1 MSLFGRNDQAV
12 TANSSTTK
20 ESTTGAPIGTYAL
33 VKGSGNG
40 TSPISM
46 DANAHFGNTSPG
58 SRASVDVNM
67 FNNTTPG
74 AFITNMAVG
83 IFGVSATEEA
93 NNVLN
98 NSTEMPAHAGWNVRR
113 AGTGPIIS
121 FTSNNTLTG
130 YNNTDVITVKSYQ
143 AGGNAVFGNVSA
155 TNYTGTNVSVTGAVT
170 GASTVGGVIT
180 GTSVSVTGTVTAAST
195 VGGVITGSSVSVTGT
210 ITGTAH
216 NGTSVSVSGAV
227 TAASTVG
234 GVITGSSVSVSG
246 AVTAAST
253 VGGVITGSSTSVTG
267 TVTAASTVGEIG
279 RAHV

>member
-143 AGGNAVFGNVSA
+143 AGGNATINFV
-155 TNYTGTNVSVTGAVT
+155 TNNSGGSLTFTIANSGA
-170 GASTVGGVIT
+170 GF
-180 GTSVSVTGTVTAAST
+180 TSVSIPTSNIFITNATGGTATGNSTTTYLVATAGGRAGRVHYETLVAMGTLGAQTAAY
-195 VGGVITGSSVSVTGT
+195 GT
-210 ITGTAH
+210 PATA
-216 NGTSVSVSGAV
+216 ND
-227 TAASTVG
+227 ASTDN
-234 GVITGSSVSVSG
+234 TQFP
-246 AVTAAST
+246 
-253 VGGVITGSSTSVTG
+253 G
-267 TVTAASTVGEIG
+267 T
-279 RAHV
+279 